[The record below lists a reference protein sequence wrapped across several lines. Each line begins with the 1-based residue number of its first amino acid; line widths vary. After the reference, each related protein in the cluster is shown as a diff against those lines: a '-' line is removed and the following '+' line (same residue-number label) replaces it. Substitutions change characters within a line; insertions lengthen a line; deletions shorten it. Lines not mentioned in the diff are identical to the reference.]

1 MFSSIPRSLR
11 KSTVQQVRRLAA
23 SFDGYGQ
30 HSFKGAVA
38 APYLEKA
45 GLPKDTLDGTAWTT
59 NGNADKVAAA
69 VLEWA
74 KDNGASVYCH
84 WFQPQGAAGF
94 RHGMTGQVQ
103 NTMLEFGRDGK
114 PLWDFKGKNI
124 LKGNHFSTNEGY
136 DVRHHLQ
143 YPYLVLSIP
152 AYRSPYSFVPAITS
166 ATSFLHVD
174 RRRSICL
181 SSTS

>member
-11 KSTVQQVRRLAA
+11 KSTLQQVRGLAA

-30 HSFKGAVA
+30 HLFKGVVA

-124 LKGNHFSTNEGY
+124 LKGWYHWWW
-136 DVRHHLQ
+136 
-143 YPYLVLSIP
+143 
-152 AYRSPYSFVPAITS
+152 
-166 ATSFLHVD
+166 
-174 RRRSICL
+174 C
-181 SSTS
+181 

>member
-1 MFSSIPRSLR
+1 MRILQAKMFSSIHRSLR
-11 KSTVQQVRRLAA
+11 KSTLQQVRGLAA

-30 HSFKGAVA
+30 HLFKGAVA

-124 LKGNHFSTNEGY
+124 LKGIILS
-136 DVRHHLQ
+136 LQ
-143 YPYLVLSIP
+143 SG
-152 AYRSPYSFVPAITS
+152 ITS
-166 ATSFLHVD
+166 LVTLDHKHLHLYPQLV
-174 RRRSICL
+174 CL
-181 SSTS
+181 SLFTDTRLFYFLITSS

>member
-1 MFSSIPRSLR
+1 MFSSVPRSLR
-11 KSTVQQVRRLAA
+11 KSTLQQVRGLAA

-30 HSFKGAVA
+30 HLFKGAVA
-38 APYLEKA
+38 APYLKKA
-45 GLPKDTLDGTAWTT
+45 GLPEDTLDGTKWTT
-59 NGNADKVAAA
+59 DGNADKVAAA

-124 LKGNHFSTNEGY
+124 LKGNTTQQGMTY
-136 DVRHHLQ
+136 VTM
-143 YPYLVLSIP
+143 VI
-152 AYRSPYSFVPAITS
+152 IT
-166 ATSFLHVD
+166 TTYMMKH
-174 RRRSICL
+174 RY
-181 SSTS
+181 